1 MRCVRQALLMGFPAT
16 EAIKCLMGK

>member
-1 MRCVRQALLMGFPAT
+1 MRSVRQALLMGFPAT